1 MVTAMTV
8 PWRKVVR
15 ELLITAG
22 ILFVCYVGIYIIL
35 SSLGTYY
42 FNQSGEVRYRS
53 MGLAVSDISTWN
65 PESCRFQYRFKNYS
79 GKYVSRGNDLGYLF
93 APLIMLDRRF
103 VHPTRVHIEP
113 EVPGETYW
121 FPL

>member
-8 PWRKVVR
+8 SWRKAVR
-15 ELLITAG
+15 ELLMTAG

-35 SSLGTYY
+35 SSMGTYY

-65 PESCRFQYRFKNYS
+65 PEGCRFQYQFKNIK

-103 VHPTRVHIEP
+103 VHPTQVLIEP